1 MKFLNKL
8 ESSIGRF
15 AIKNLMLYII
25 VAYIIG
31 YILMF
36 TNPNA
41 LMYLTLEPYAI
52 IHGQVW
58 RLVSWVLI
66 PPGTSIIWAVIMM
79 FFYYSL
85 GRNLERTWGVF
96 KFNLYIFGGIIFTIL
111 GAFLLFFITGMGPN
125 MIGSYFSTYY
135 INMSIFLAFAICY
148 PNMQVLLW
156 FIIPIRM
163 KWMAVFYAAIMGYT
177 FFRSDGAG
185 RMAIGMSLLNFVIF
199 FFATRNY
206 KSISPKEI
214 HRKQQYKKSMDQAK
228 IKRQTIS
235 KHKCAICGRTPEDDP
250 TLTFRFCSKC
260 NGNYEYCQD
269 HLFTHKHIIR

>member
-96 KFNLYIFGGIIFTIL
+96 KFNLYIFWEL
-111 GAFLLFFITGMGPN
+111 SYSFL
-125 MIGSYFSTYY
+125 
-135 INMSIFLAFAICY
+135 
-148 PNMQVLLW
+148 
-156 FIIPIRM
+156 
-163 KWMAVFYAAIMGYT
+163 
-177 FFRSDGAG
+177 
-185 RMAIGMSLLNFVIF
+185 
-199 FFATRNY
+199 
-206 KSISPKEI
+206 SPEWDRI
-214 HRKQQYKKSMDQAK
+214 
-228 IKRQTIS
+228 
-235 KHKCAICGRTPEDDP
+235 
-250 TLTFRFCSKC
+250 
-260 NGNYEYCQD
+260 
-269 HLFTHKHIIR
+269 